1 MCGADEEVCSN
12 VSQELLGIDDD
23 DDDDDDPDIKL

>member
-1 MCGADEEVCSN
+1 MSGADEEVCSN
-12 VSQELLGIDDD
+12 VSQELLEIDDD

>member
-1 MCGADEEVCSN
+1 VCSN
-12 VSQELLGIDDD
+12 VSQELLEIDDD

>member
-1 MCGADEEVCSN
+1 MCAADEGVCSN
-12 VSQELLGIDDD
+12 VSQELLEIDDD

>member
-1 MCGADEEVCSN
+1 MCGADEKVCSN

-23 DDDDDDPDIKL
+23 DNDDDDPEIKL